1 MLDKLLEVT
10 KCSHKILLCSETGSG
25 CLGEKDC
32 KLKAHINCDCPLES
46 KVPVMELRWLA
57 AQRAKTGQKSGM
69 MMLGVDKVETARQEK
84 AAKRK
89 AAEEE
94 AELKRKKKREAE
106 EKLLLEQQEASNAF
120 LNEIDEEIDRVD
132 VEEEIETH
140 QLSAAEEKEQ
150 RREVRRLVRRE
161 ERLKSKAME
170 RQQEEMRRGV
180 DEKEKHDKKE
190 NKKDKKEDYK
200 HDKKE
205 DKEDKKE
212 DYKEEEEDE
221 EKKNKKGSTTSM
233 TLLDQIFG
241 PDLKLDF
248 MDQSQS
254 LLAKAKMDE
263 YLHEKSKQ
271 WKGMTEDQMMDD
283 FLPPP

>member
-1 MLDKLLEVT
+1 MARKLENVWDKAKYVARPNVLKQADRVKVEAMLDKLLEVT

-57 AQRAKTGQKSGM
+57 AQRAKTGEKSGM
-69 MMLGVDKVETARQEK
+69 MMWGVDKVETARQEK

-120 LNEIDEEIDRVD
+120 LNELDEEIDRVD

-180 DEKEKHDKKE
+180 GEKEKHDKKVR
-190 NKKDKKEDYK
+190 
-200 HDKKE
+200 
-205 DKEDKKE
+205 
-212 DYKEEEEDE
+212 
-221 EKKNKKGSTTSM
+221 T
-233 TLLDQIFG
+233 
-241 PDLKLDF
+241 
-248 MDQSQS
+248 
-254 LLAKAKMDE
+254 
-263 YLHEKSKQ
+263 
-271 WKGMTEDQMMDD
+271 
-283 FLPPP
+283 

>member
-1 MLDKLLEVT
+1 MAQWQKSNAKFIHPVVIKEYTLARKLENVWDKAKFVARPNILKQADRVKVEAMLDKLLEVT

-69 MMLGVDKVETARQEK
+69 MMLGVDKVETARQEN

-94 AELKRKKKREAE
+94 LELKRKKKREAE

-170 RQQEEMRRGV
+170 RQAAGG
-180 DEKEKHDKKE
+180 
-190 NKKDKKEDYK
+190 
-200 HDKKE
+200 
-205 DKEDKKE
+205 
-212 DYKEEEEDE
+212 DE
-221 EKKNKKGSTTSM
+221 EG
-233 TLLDQIFG
+233 G
-241 PDLKLDF
+241 GREGE
-248 MDQSQS
+248 
-254 LLAKAKMDE
+254 A
-263 YLHEKSKQ
+263 
-271 WKGMTEDQMMDD
+271 
-283 FLPPP
+283 